1 MEPDGPLVMILWRG
15 LYCPLLKSVTGTKRP
30 TVSGCKSAIPRQV
43 YVMTQ
48 ELDLMST
55 MISGIY
61 DERFNRLDVRS
72 GQLAGRMNLLQWMV
86 GTNILLTI
94 GVLWNL
100 LSMKP

>member
-1 MEPDGPLVMILWRG
+1 
-15 LYCPLLKSVTGTKRP
+15 
-30 TVSGCKSAIPRQV
+30 
-43 YVMTQ
+43 
-48 ELDLMST
+48 MST